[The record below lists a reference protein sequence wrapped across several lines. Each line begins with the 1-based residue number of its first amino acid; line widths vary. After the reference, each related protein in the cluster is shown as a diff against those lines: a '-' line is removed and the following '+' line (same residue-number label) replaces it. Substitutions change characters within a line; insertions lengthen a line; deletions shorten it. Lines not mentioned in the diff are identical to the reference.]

1 MKKPGRL
8 FSLVIV
14 VLGLGIVLTLL
25 NIYELHKMRE
35 TGNLQQ
41 VIQPQVEG
49 RAEKYAVHT
58 PIVWVEGKKV
68 WEKIARIWWSVNLG
82 ALILT
87 LSSEKL
93 GKMWHMQN
101 RLLPQI
107 IFRHHT
113 FITTTWSI
121 VFYKHVPAGVLG
133 TVKFFTFYRRQ

>member
-68 WEKIARIWWSVNLG
+68 LQESGGL
-82 ALILT
+82 
-87 LSSEKL
+87 
-93 GKMWHMQN
+93 
-101 RLLPQI
+101 
-107 IFRHHT
+107 
-113 FITTTWSI
+113 
-121 VFYKHVPAGVLG
+121 
-133 TVKFFTFYRRQ
+133 